1 MRWFKPLCYNPDCAN
16 IHCEVREG
24 VETDP
29 EDEEE
34 AGQEVVDGEVTFTQP
49 PLVQFRTRHCVHQ
62 QSQLTCPKL
71 GQAARRICRYYSQS
85 GCVVCLG

>member
-1 MRWFKPLCYNPDCAN
+1 METNPEA
-16 IHCEVREG
+16 
-24 VETDP
+24 
-29 EDEEE
+29 EEE

-62 QSQLTCPKL
+62 QSHLTCPKL

-85 GCVVCLG
+85 GCEVCND